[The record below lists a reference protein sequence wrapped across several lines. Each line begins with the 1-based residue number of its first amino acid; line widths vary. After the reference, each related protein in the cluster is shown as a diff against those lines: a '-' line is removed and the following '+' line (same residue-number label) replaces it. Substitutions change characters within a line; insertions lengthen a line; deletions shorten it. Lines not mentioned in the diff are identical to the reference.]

1 MYNKTDGSE
10 FAEVILLNGAGL
22 QSMMKIEY
30 FIEKE
35 REGQYFTI
43 PFDVPGNVIK
53 ITVSY
58 DYNRPTKGV
67 LSDLKPSNC
76 IDIGLS
82 DETGKFLGWSGS
94 AHSEIS
100 VGEFTSSDGYLTQ
113 KIRPGRWGI
122 LAGAYHVQDK
132 GVSVTYNIRFEFAGE
147 RLFFGDLHIHTRA
160 SDGVFDASEIGG
172 LAKKSGLDFVALA
185 NHNNY
190 AENLHLPSVNGVTF
204 IPAVEWTHY
213 NGHMNF
219 FGVPAPFGDSFIAN
233 SKEEM
238 DAVISHARSLGAV
251 ISVNHPRCSF
261 CPYLWGDDDAFDM
274 VEIWNGPM
282 RPTNI
287 RGIDYWTALL
297 KTGRKLPAVGGS
309 DFHKPGFPVKFAN
322 PVTGVYAPDQSAGSL
337 LGSIRQGHCF
347 VSESVYGPRILL
359 KYGGSRMGDTAAY
372 DSGTGLEVD
381 VRSDY
386 PVKTVLVTDRGEREI
401 KDNAVK
407 IEKTKFAYVKVYR
420 KNGKKIRAV
429 SNPIYFEQEEK

>member
-1 MYNKTDGSE
+1 MFLFSVSADEG
-10 FAEVILLNGAGL
+10 VIFV
-22 QSMMKIEY
+22 KIDY
-30 FIEKE
+30 FIEKN

-43 PFDVPGNVIK
+43 PFDVPENVIK

-58 DYNRPTKGV
+58 DYYRLTKGIF
-67 LSDLKPSNC
+67 SDIKPSNC
-76 IDIGLS
+76 VDIGIS
-82 DETGKFLGWSGS
+82 DENGRFLGWSGS

-113 KIRPGRWGI
+113 KINPGRWGI
-122 LAGAYHVQDK
+122 LAGAYHIEDK
-132 GVSVTYNIRFEFAGE
+132 GVNVTYNIDFEYAGE
-147 RLFFGDLHIHTRA
+147 KLFFGDLHIHTRA
-160 SDGVFDASEIGG
+160 SDGVFDASEIGN
-172 LAKKSGLDFVALA
+172 LAKKKGLDFAALA

-251 ISVNHPRCSF
+251 ISVNHPKCSF
-261 CPYLWGDDDAFDM
+261 CPYKWGDDDAFEM

-287 RGIDYWTALL
+287 RGIAYWTELL
-297 KTGRKLPAVGGS
+297 KSGKKLPAVGGS
-309 DFHKPGFPVKFAN
+309 DFHKPGPLVKFAN
-322 PVTGVYAPDQSAGSL
+322 PVTGVYSPAQSAESL

-347 VSESVYGPRILL
+347 VSESVKGPRVLL
-359 KYGGSRMGDTAAY
+359 KYGEFRMGDTAVY
-372 DSGTGLEVD
+372 DSAVPLEID
-381 VRSDY
+381 VKCGY
-386 PVKTVLVTDRGEREI
+386 PVKTVLVTDNDEREI
-401 KDNAVK
+401 KEKSVK
-407 IEKTKFAYVKVYR
+407 IEKTKFAYIKVYKKR
-420 KNGKKIRAV
+420 GKKIRAV
-429 SNPIYFEQEEK
+429 SNPIYFE